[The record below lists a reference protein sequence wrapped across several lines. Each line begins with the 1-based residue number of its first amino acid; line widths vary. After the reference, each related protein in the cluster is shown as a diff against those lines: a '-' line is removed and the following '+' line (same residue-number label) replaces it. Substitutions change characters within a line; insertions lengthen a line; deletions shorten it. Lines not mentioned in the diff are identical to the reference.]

1 MAKAK
6 FLSNLNF
13 MARSPLILAALA
25 KAAVPHLNFV
35 DVKGLS
41 SGTNGAFDTALLT
54 ATTGEHYVV
63 RIANTQ
69 TAGAEQDVELRAL
82 KTLTKVDRMR
92 LPFKLTNLVGEAKDD
107 KGNRALVFEFVYGN
121 QTDITTVGADTP
133 LSANIAKA
141 IAAIHNLDTAL
152 IENAH
157 LASFEPSEIVRGRVA
172 ELDRFAATG
181 KVPSVLLSRWEQ
193 ALEDTSLFRFKP
205 TVIHGGLNGE
215 TVLTLDDQVSGV
227 LGWSSLRVSDPA
239 EDFAWILGS
248 GIHELS
254 ESIIDTYRMSHN
266 HVDDSLRLRAT
277 LYSEFEFARWLM
289 FGISKKNSEIIDEAV
304 LMLEGLAE
312 DVSTGA
318 VGKLVAKQVAP
329 AVVAEAVYVEQS
341 AGYTEQIVEE
351 VSVSYTPVDDVATRP
366 IDLPT
371 KPDNELF

>member
-1 MAKAK
+1 MAKAI

-54 ATTGEHYVV
+54 ATSGEHYVV
-63 RIANTQ
+63 RIANSQ
-69 TAGAEQDVELRAL
+69 TAGAEQEVELRAL

-92 LPFKLTNLVGEAKDD
+92 LPFKITNLVGEAKDE
-107 KGNRALVFEFVYGN
+107 KGNRALVFEFIYGN
-121 QTDITTVGADTP
+121 QTDITTVGADTA
-133 LSANIAKA
+133 LSSSIAKA
-141 IAAIHNLDTAL
+141 IAAIHNLDTAI
-152 IENAH
+152 IEDAH
-157 LASFEPSEIVRGRVA
+157 LATFEPIEIVRGRVA

-215 TVLTLDDQVSGV
+215 TLLTLDDQVSGV
-227 LGWSSLRVSDPA
+227 LGWSTLRVSDPA

-248 GIHELS
+248 GIHELA

-266 HVDDSLRLRAT
+266 HVDDALRLRAT

-289 FGISKKNSEIIDEAV
+289 FGIAKKNQEIIDEAV
-304 LMLEGLAE
+304 LMLDGLAE
-312 DVSTGA
+312 DVATGA
-318 VGKLVAKQVAP
+318 VGKLVAKQIAP
-329 AVVAEAVYVEQS
+329 AVVAETVYVEQ
-341 AGYTEQIVEE
+341 TIEE
-351 VSVSYTPVDDVATRP
+351 VVVSYPPVDDVATRP

>member
-35 DVKGLS
+35 DVKGLT

-82 KTLTKVDRMR
+82 KALSKVDRMR
-92 LPFKLTNLVGEAKDD
+92 LPFKLTNLVGEAKDE
-107 KGNRALVFEFVYGN
+107 KGARALVFEFIYGN
-121 QTDITTVGADTP
+121 QTDITTVGADTT
-133 LSANIAKA
+133 LSSNIAKA
-141 IAAIHNLDTAL
+141 IAAIHNLDTS
-152 IENAH
+152 IVENAH
-157 LASFEPSEIVRGRVA
+157 LASFEPAEIVRGRVA

-215 TVLTLDDQVSGV
+215 TMLTLDDQVSGV
-227 LGWSSLRVSDPA
+227 LSWSTLRVSDPA

-254 ESIIDTYRMSHN
+254 ESIIDSYRLSHSQ
-266 HVDDSLRLRAT
+266 VDDALRLRAT

-289 FGISKKNSEIIDEAV
+289 FGIGKKNAEIIDEAV
-304 LMLEGLAE
+304 LMLQGLAE

-318 VGKLVAKQVAP
+318 VGKLVAKPATPIAATELIDKTPVYATQV
-329 AVVAEAVYVEQS
+329 
-341 AGYTEQIVEE
+341 VEE
-351 VSVSYTPVDDVATRP
+351 ITVVETFTPVDDVATRP